1 MSKYSIIL
9 PVRNGGSYV
18 KDCVNSILGQTYTDF
33 NFIVLDN
40 CSTDGTLEWLQSL
53 NDSRIVII
61 PSDKPL
67 TIEENWG
74 RIVSVQKNEFIT
86 LIGHDDILYPNFLE
100 VIDKLVLSNPEASL
114 FHTHFNFI
122 NAEGAI
128 VRTSKPMLDRLRGYE
143 FLEAF
148 LKHSIDLMG
157 TGYVMRSKDYDAL
170 NGIPIKYPSL
180 LFADFELWLKLSLIS
195 YEAIA
200 PDNCFAF
207 RVHQSTTT
215 TSQDEKLHR
224 ALDIFIDYL
233 VELSVKDSKAKNAIN
248 LYGADFLLF
257 YCKGF
262 SHRLMRT
269 PLVKRQGLTVN
280 GFINYTKKLAIKLG
294 VDKKYRPE
302 SLNAIKIAKLIDS
315 NTVLSKLFLLFKKIV
330 KQPIYKK

>member
-1 MSKYSIIL
+1 MKYSIIL
-9 PVRNGGSYV
+9 PVRNGGNYV
-18 KDCVNSILGQTYTDF
+18 KDCVISILGQTYTDF

-100 VIDKLVLSNPEASL
+100 VIDKLVVGNPEASL
-114 FHTHFNFI
+114 FHTHYNFI
-122 NAEGAI
+122 NADGATI
-128 VRTSKPMLDRLRGYE
+128 RVSKPMPYRLTGYD
-143 FLEAF
+143 FLQSF
-148 LKHSIDLMG
+148 LNHSIDLMG
-157 TGYVMRSKDYDAL
+157 TGYVMRSKDYDDL

-195 YEAIA
+195 YMVIA

-215 TSQDEKLHR
+215 TSQDEKLHS
-224 ALDIFIDYL
+224 ALDIFVDYL
-233 VELSVKDSKAKNAIN
+233 VALFANDNKAKNVIN
-248 LYGADFLLF
+248 QFGADFLLF

-280 GFINYTKKLAIKLG
+280 GFINHTKKLAIKLC
-294 VDKKYRPE
+294 VEENYRPE
-302 SLNAIKIAKLIDS
+302 SLKAIRIAKIIDS
-315 NTVLSKLFLLFKKIV
+315 NKLLSELFLLFKKIV
-330 KQPIYKK
+330 KQPIYKN

>member
-1 MSKYSIIL
+1 MKYSIIL
-9 PVRNGGSYV
+9 PVRNGGNYV
-18 KDCVNSILGQTYTDF
+18 KDCVISILGQTYTDF

-61 PSDKPL
+61 PSDRPL

-128 VRTSKPMLDRLRGYE
+128 VRTSKPMLDRLTGYE

-180 LFADFELWLKLSLIS
+180 LFADFELWLKLSFIS

-207 RVHQSTTT
+207 RVHQSTTSM
-215 TSQDEKLHR
+215 SQDEKLHR

-233 VELSVKDSKAKNAIN
+233 VELSAKDKKAKNIIN
-248 LYGADFLLF
+248 TFSANFLLF

-262 SHRLMRT
+262 AHRLMRT
-269 PLVKRQGLTVN
+269 PLIKRQGLTVN
-280 GFINYTKKLAIKLG
+280 DFITYTNKLATKLG
-294 VDKKYRPE
+294 IEEKYKPE
-302 SLNAIKIAKLIDS
+302 SLNAIKIAKVIDS
-315 NTVLSKLFLLFKKIV
+315 NKLLSKLFLLFKKMV